1 MTTLQNNIE
10 ILNKKAISFGILSP
24 TKNALDKSIIDAIY
38 SLRIFFKEKKYH
50 NYEDQKKGENNKSL
64 KSCKIL
70 LENKIIDTKVSLY
83 RPETKDGDPRIWI
96 YKLKKFVSPN
106 NNIFLIVREGNLFIF
121 NSSKIDLKKVL
132 NEQNN
137 KNEIFLFFD
146 NFKNES
152 NIAVELKDKLK
163 KISCLGF
170 LESKKGDKEVGELL
184 ERQLG
189 ISANSSKNPDYKGI
203 ELKAKHNNKTRAN
216 LFAQVPNY
224 THSLSK
230 IKKITEIA
238 DQFGY
243 HQNGHM
249 VLRNTIFATK
259 SNSQGLKF
267 NIDYKKEILFET
279 SVNDKSLK
287 DFAVWE
293 FQTLINRLKKKHKET
308 FWITAEK
315 KEKNNKVYFKYK
327 SVVHTANPNAHMLID
342 LISKDIV
349 TMDHLISTKEENGKI
364 KRIEKGPL
372 FKIKPKDISLLIPT
386 VDNFD
391 LS

>member
-50 NYEDQKKGENNKSL
+50 NYEYQKKGENNKSL

-106 NNIFLIVREGNLFIF
+106 DNIFLIVREGNLFIF

-293 FQTLINRLKKKHKET
+293 FQTLINRLKKNIRKLFGLLQKRKRK
-308 FWITAEK
+308 IIK
-315 KEKNNKVYFKYK
+315 YILNIKV
-327 SVVHTANPNAHMLID
+327 
-342 LISKDIV
+342 
-349 TMDHLISTKEENGKI
+349 
-364 KRIEKGPL
+364 
-372 FKIKPKDISLLIPT
+372 
-386 VDNFD
+386 
-391 LS
+391 

>member
-315 KEKNNKVYFKYK
+315 KEKNNKLYFKYK

-349 TMDHLISTKEENGKI
+349 TMDHLISTKGENGKI

>member
-1 MTTLQNNIE
+1 MTNLQNNIDV
-10 ILNKKAISFGILSP
+10 LNKKAIPFGILTP
-24 TKNALDKSIIDAIY
+24 TKTALNKSIIDAIY
-38 SLRIFFKEKKYH
+38 SLRIFFKEKKFH
-50 NYEDQKKGENNKSL
+50 NYEEQKKGENNKSL
-64 KSCKIL
+64 KNCKIL

-96 YKLKKFVSPN
+96 YELKKFVSPN
-106 NNIFLIVREGNLFIF
+106 ENIFLVVREGNLYIF
-121 NSSKIDLKKVL
+121 NSSQINLKKIL
-132 NEQNN
+132 NDQNN
-137 KNEIFLFFD
+137 KNEIFLFFN
-146 NFKNES
+146 NFRNES
-152 NIAVELKDKLK
+152 SIVVELKEKLK
-163 KISCLGF
+163 KISFLGYIQ
-170 LESKKGDKEVGELL
+170 SKKGDKEVGELL

-243 HQNGHM
+243 NQNGYM

-279 SVNDKSLK
+279 SVNDKGLK

-315 KEKNNKVYFKYK
+315 KEENSKVYFKYK
-327 SVVHTANPNAHMLID
+327 SVVHTANPNSHMLID

-349 TMDHLISTKEENGKI
+349 TMDHLISTKKENGKI

-372 FKIKPKDISLLIPT
+372 FKIKPKDINLLIPT

>member
-50 NYEDQKKGENNKSL
+50 NYEYQKKGENNKSL

-106 NNIFLIVREGNLFIF
+106 DNIFLIVREGNLFIF

-372 FKIKPKDISLLIPT
+372 FKIKPRDISLLIPT

>member
-1 MTTLQNNIE
+1 
-10 ILNKKAISFGILSP
+10 
-24 TKNALDKSIIDAIY
+24 
-38 SLRIFFKEKKYH
+38 
-50 NYEDQKKGENNKSL
+50 
-64 KSCKIL
+64 
-70 LENKIIDTKVSLY
+70 
-83 RPETKDGDPRIWI
+83 
-96 YKLKKFVSPN
+96 
-106 NNIFLIVREGNLFIF
+106 
-121 NSSKIDLKKVL
+121 
-132 NEQNN
+132 
-137 KNEIFLFFD
+137 
-146 NFKNES
+146 
-152 NIAVELKDKLK
+152 
-163 KISCLGF
+163 
-170 LESKKGDKEVGELL
+170 
-184 ERQLG
+184 
-189 ISANSSKNPDYKGI
+189 
-203 ELKAKHNNKTRAN
+203 
-216 LFAQVPNY
+216 
-224 THSLSK
+224 
-230 IKKITEIA
+230 
-238 DQFGY
+238 
-243 HQNGHM
+243 M
-249 VLRNTIFATK
+249 VLRNTNYTTK

-308 FWITAEK
+308 FCFTVEK

-372 FKIKPKDISLLIPT
+372 FKIKPRDISLLIPT

>member
-327 SVVHTANPNAHMLID
+327 SVVHTTNPNAHMLID

>member
-249 VLRNTIFATK
+249 VLRNTIFTTK